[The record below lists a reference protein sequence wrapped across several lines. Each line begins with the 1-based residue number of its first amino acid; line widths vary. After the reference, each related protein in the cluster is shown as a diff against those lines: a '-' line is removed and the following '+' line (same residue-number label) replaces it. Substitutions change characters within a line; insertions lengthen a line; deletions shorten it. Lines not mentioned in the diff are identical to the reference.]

1 MWQRFLRAFS
11 IVYVAT
17 LGSAILL
24 LLLVDPLS
32 VSPVALVMPKHGYA
46 LKDRRFLAP
55 QVIRSGQFD
64 SYLVGSS
71 TIHSVDPAWAEAA
84 FGGRFANIAIHGV
97 TPYELTRV
105 LGLVGSSVPGLR
117 RLNLGLDADQWCDPL
132 RSAQRYHV
140 KAVFPERLYDTGA
153 LPHLPSL
160 LNGKMVAMA
169 LRQLM
174 VDLGLKRAPVPPNG
188 YRNELDEA
196 RWKPFKPGK
205 SSCHLD
211 CDSATP
217 QVPESR
223 PGNSVALD
231 FLEQAL
237 AAQPEQAEIIVVLM
251 PPYVSTLPT
260 AAAELARIDQC
271 KQRIAAVVSHHAGF
285 TVDFDIA
292 SPWTKEANNYWDGR
306 HFRIGIAKALMPR
319 VKEAVERR
327 RDAEDGVYRTLT
339 GPGSWAGR

>member
-1 MWQRFLRAFS
+1 MWQRFLRAFG

-64 SYLVGSS
+64 SFLVGSS

-117 RLNLGLDADQWCDPL
+117 RLILGLDADQWCDV

-140 KAVFPERLYDTGA
+140 KAVR
-153 LPHLPSL
+153 H
-160 LNGKMVAMA
+160 
-169 LRQLM
+169 RC
-174 VDLGLKRAPVPPNG
+174 
-188 YRNELDEA
+188 A
-196 RWKPFKPGK
+196 R
-205 SSCHLD
+205 SS
-211 CDSATP
+211 
-217 QVPESR
+217 
-223 PGNSVALD
+223 
-231 FLEQAL
+231 AL
-237 AAQPEQAEIIVVLM
+237 APQRQNGGYGTA
-251 PPYVSTLPT
+251 PT
-260 AAAELARIDQC
+260 
-271 KQRIAAVVSHHAGF
+271 HG
-285 TVDFDIA
+285 
-292 SPWTKEANNYWDGR
+292 
-306 HFRIGIAKALMPR
+306 
-319 VKEAVERR
+319 
-327 RDAEDGVYRTLT
+327 
-339 GPGSWAGR
+339 